1 MNVELTEEQKIKIRS
16 DRDLYPVMREILLRE
31 STIDLN
37 KEHFWCAG
45 LASNNRL
52 LYIELV
58 SLGTLSQSIVEPMD
72 VFAWAIHK
80 QVSMLILVHNHP
92 SGELKPTNADL
103 ELTDQLI
110 QVGRIIQIPV
120 VDHMI
125 ITTQDYYSFE
135 RKGDLK
141 RLQMSKKYVPGY
153 IQVRELKEAAEKIG
167 EERGKKEGKK
177 EGILEG
183 SKSKALE
190 MAKESLKEG
199 LSIELISKLTGL
211 SKEEIEAL

>member
-1 MNVELTEEQKIKIRS
+1 MNVVLTEEQKVKIRS
-16 DRDLYPVMREILLRE
+16 DRDLYPVMKEILLRE

-120 VDHMI
+120 VDHII

-153 IQVRELKEAAEKIG
+153 IQVREIKEAAEKIG
-167 EERGKKEGKK
+167 EERGKKEGLQ
-177 EGILEG
+177 EGEKIGVE
-183 SKSKALE
+183 KRNRE
-190 MAKESLKEG
+190 IAKQLKEDG
-199 LSIELISKLTGL
+199 VSTALISKSTGL
-211 SKEEIEAL
+211 SAEEIEKL

>member
-1 MNVELTEEQKIKIRS
+1 
-16 DRDLYPVMREILLRE
+16 MREILLRE

-110 QVGRIIQIPV
+110 QVGRIVQIPV
-120 VDHMI
+120 VDHLI

-135 RKGDLK
+135 RKGALK
-141 RLQMSKKYVPGY
+141 KLQMSKKYVPGY

-167 EERGKKEGKK
+167 EERGKKTGLEEGEKIGIKK
-177 EGILEG
+177 GA
-183 SKSKALE
+183 KSKALE
-190 MAKESLKEG
+190 MAKKLKKKG
-199 LSIELISKLTGL
+199 IDVDIISETSGL
-211 SKEEIEAL
+211 SKKEIEKL